1 MAIGHEVLVNVRI
14 NGIGRDSSAFAQI
27 ARIAERR
34 AVVHP
39 AFSYQVDA
47 ILAETPFA
55 RDVVVVEREADR
67 IHVLMAGIARGFA
80 R

>member
-1 MAIGHEVLVNVRI
+1 MRFSVNVRI
-14 NGIGRDSSAFAQI
+14 NGIGRDSSAL
-27 ARIAERR
+27 RR
-34 AVVHP
+34 SPGLLSGVPSYNP
-39 AFSYQVDA
+39 AFRIKFDA